1 MTDAFQNL
9 GSNFVSALVFALL
22 GISLFAISF
31 AVINKL
37 TPGSLWK
44 ELLEDQNTA
53 MGILMGCVAL
63 GIAIIVAAAIH

>member
-1 MTDAFQNL
+1 MNDAFYNL
-9 GSNFVSALVFALL
+9 GSNFLAALVFALL
-22 GISLFAISF
+22 GICLFAVSF
-31 AVINKL
+31 VVINKL

>member
-1 MTDAFQNL
+1 MNDTLSNL
-9 GSNFVSALVFALL
+9 GSNFVAALVFALL
-22 GISLFAISF
+22 GILLFAVSF
-31 AVINKL
+31 AVINKI

-53 MGILMGCVAL
+53 LGILMGCVAL